1 MLQIKAEKMTASVYL
16 ELWLQY
22 NMIVG
27 APRFSHEG
35 KSAGE

>member
-16 ELWLQY
+16 EPWLQY

-27 APRFSHEG
+27 APRLSHEG